1 MTTMHRRVPL
11 LILGAGMA
19 GLGAGVQAQRLGIE
33 SLLLEAEPEIGGLC
47 RSLTSITGCCFDFGP
62 KILILDDS
70 DNSKDILRFL
80 NGNYN
85 KYPLQESVYLKE
97 FGLVGFPI
105 QRNLIDLPK
114 ETTKQV
120 LSQIELSMKHNVTP
134 ATYKE
139 WLLAHYGEY
148 LTNNVLLPYEEKKW
162 QISLDRLD
170 YTWTLSRPASAPI
183 TEIKR
188 GAIQKLPP
196 KKHYYYPQRGAIT
209 TLTKTISQQAGKILL
224 NHKVESVNVS
234 RKTVTANG
242 KIFQYD
248 TLVSTLPLDYMLD
261 ITQGDDKKPEGYCS
275 ILKQLDIRVFHLV
288 FGGNHKLD
296 GTAIYFP
303 EDSFIFRRV
312 SVLQNLCPALARDGY
327 TPISVEVSLGDKTKA
342 MTRYKMQQLVVNQ
355 LRHIEQFKSLGDPVD
370 TTIQDIQ
377 NAYPLPLIGLNETV
391 DKVHEFYLTKRIY
404 PCGRGGNYDYCNSDT
419 AYRQG
424 KEAVL
429 LAFNN
434 QQRSTL

>member
-1 MTTMHRRVPL
+1 MTTIHRRVPL

-196 KKHYYYPQRGAIT
+196 KKHYYYPQRGAI
-209 TLTKTISQQAGKILL
+209 I
-224 NHKVESVNVS
+224 
-234 RKTVTANG
+234 
-242 KIFQYD
+242 
-248 TLVSTLPLDYMLD
+248 
-261 ITQGDDKKPEGYCS
+261 
-275 ILKQLDIRVFHLV
+275 
-288 FGGNHKLD
+288 
-296 GTAIYFP
+296 
-303 EDSFIFRRV
+303 
-312 SVLQNLCPALARDGY
+312 
-327 TPISVEVSLGDKTKA
+327 
-342 MTRYKMQQLVVNQ
+342 
-355 LRHIEQFKSLGDPVD
+355 
-370 TTIQDIQ
+370 
-377 NAYPLPLIGLNETV
+377 
-391 DKVHEFYLTKRIY
+391 
-404 PCGRGGNYDYCNSDT
+404 
-419 AYRQG
+419 
-424 KEAVL
+424 
-429 LAFNN
+429 
-434 QQRSTL
+434 